1 MDLLCRGV
9 RWALQSALLIPFPS
23 LPGLAT
29 SPPSSEAQDATGS
42 MAFSNVTYS
51 PALLKGDA
59 GERCYFVH
67 GVTKSQT

>member
-1 MDLLCRGV
+1 MHLLCRGV
-9 RWALQSALLIPFPS
+9 RWALQSALLIPSPS

-42 MAFSNVTYS
+42 MAFSNLIYS
-51 PALLKGDA
+51 LALLQGEA
-59 GERCYFVH
+59 GERGYFVH